1 MKINKIKPNNY
12 TLFVKYLP
20 QKRKDGLKDNAR
32 FQIRLIALERKAEG
46 IIKNFSYFWL
56 ELLQEIEKKFAFAEI
71 VKKPFSWTDAK
82 DRDRIK
88 EIWNG
93 PPKGCK
99 DFFDILKGWTK
110 K

>member
-46 IIKNFSYFWL
+46 IKKNFSYF
-56 ELLQEIEKKFAFAEI
+56 
-71 VKKPFSWTDAK
+71 
-82 DRDRIK
+82 
-88 EIWNG
+88 
-93 PPKGCK
+93 
-99 DFFDILKGWTK
+99 
-110 K
+110 